1 MCPEKPITGLVQLY
15 THKTSEAG
23 PETSAW
29 DNWSQLVSWFALL
42 LGSIISLFIIPG
54 FIRNT
59 HKSVITCIYCS
70 QGDFG
75 VKPVFLI
82 WLLEKKGQISSS
94 IHPQGSNTKLKYWQL
109 ARYKHLCWS
118 HGPDYRSLAAWKY
131 VQRNSTILL
140 FIQLWKCGYRV
151 SLVNSFFA
159 SVGKE
164 QMYITNISFKRS
176 VNISMHIGNIQNL
189 NYLLSLSLFYFE

>member
-1 MCPEKPITGLVQLY
+1 MGQRPVLGTTGHNQFPDLLFSQAVSFLCSLFQASSE
-15 THKTSEAG
+15 THIK
-23 PETSAW
+23 
-29 DNWSQLVSWFALL
+29 VLL
-42 LGSIISLFIIPG
+42 LAFIALKVTLVLNRY
-54 FIRNT
+54 FSYDCL
-59 HKSVITCIYCS
+59 K
-70 QGDFG
+70 
-75 VKPVFLI
+75 
-82 WLLEKKGQISSS
+82 KKGQISSS

-164 QMYITNISFKRS
+164 QTYITNISFKRS